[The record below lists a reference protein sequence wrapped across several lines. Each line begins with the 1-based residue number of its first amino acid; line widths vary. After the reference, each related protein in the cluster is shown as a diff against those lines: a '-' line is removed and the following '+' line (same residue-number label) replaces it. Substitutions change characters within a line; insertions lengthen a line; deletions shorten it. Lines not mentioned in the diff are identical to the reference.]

1 MTTSAAVLEG
11 TTDARGRPTL
21 ALPFAHLARIS
32 AYWLGLTA
40 IDAAVGLVVSN
51 RVIFGGWVDA
61 ALVGPALSFVGVG
74 GAIVGI
80 IVQPTVGAISDYTVS
95 RWGRRKPWIVIG
107 SLLDVIFLLGIAYSN
122 TLLAIA
128 AFVMLLAFSTNI
140 ARGPFQGY
148 VPDLVPSR
156 QVGLA
161 SAMVG
166 LMQILG
172 NVIGFGI
179 ASVAASMT
187 AAERAAAELE
197 GRAPADYLPLAL
209 IAIAIVELVTMVSVV
224 RNVGQGQPPKPREG
238 KSWGQIAREAWATD
252 ILRERSYVYLVASR
266 LFFLMG
272 GGILVNLALAYL
284 AFSHGLEQGPANDL
298 YLVLLVVVIISNV
311 IAIVP
316 AARASDRFGRKPVIY
331 VACAI
336 GSVGVLIVALA
347 PTTDIALV
355 GAALF
360 GASAGM
366 FLSVDWALM
375 TDIIPKA
382 DAGRYMGLSNVAT
395 GASTPLSIAL
405 GGLIMFL
412 VTTATGSAEL
422 GPRVAFLAGVALY
435 GIAVLL
441 FLPVKEPPRGAR
453 EVAAA

>member
-1 MTTSAAVLEG
+1 
-11 TTDARGRPTL
+11 
-21 ALPFAHLARIS
+21 LPFGHLARIS

-40 IDAAVGLVVSN
+40 IDAAVGLVVQN
-51 RVIFGGWVDA
+51 RILYEGWV
-61 ALVGPALSFVGVG
+61 PALEVGRTLFLVGVG

-80 IVQPTVGAISDYTVS
+80 IIQPTVGAISDYTVS

-107 SLLDVIFLLGIAYSN
+107 SLLDVVFLLGIAYSN
-122 TLLAIA
+122 SLLAIA
-128 AFVMLLAFSTNI
+128 AFVILLAFSTNI

-179 ASVAASMT
+179 ASVAASLT
-187 AAERAAAELE
+187 AAERAAATLE

-209 IAIAIVELVTMVSVV
+209 IAIAVVELVTMVSVV
-224 RNVGQGQPPKPREG
+224 RNVGEGQPPKSRG
-238 KSWGQIAREAWATD
+238 GRSWGRIARDAWATD
-252 ILRERSYVYLVASR
+252 ILKERSYVYLVASR

-272 GGILVNLALAYL
+272 GGILVNLALVYLEFTHRLGQAAANQLYL
-284 AFSHGLEQGPANDL
+284 AM
-298 YLVLLVVVIISNV
+298 LVVVIVANV
-311 IAIVP
+311 IAIIP
-316 AARASDRFGRKPVIY
+316 AARASDRIGRKPVIY
-331 VACAI
+331 AACAI
-336 GSVGVLIVALA
+336 GAVGVTIVALA
-347 PTTDIALV
+347 PTVDFALV

-360 GASAGM
+360 GGSAGM

-395 GASTPLSIAL
+395 GASTPLSVAV
-405 GGLIMFL
+405 GGLIIDA
-412 VTTATGSAEL
+412 VNTSTGSL
-422 GPRVAFLAGVALY
+422 DVGPRVAFLTGVALY
-435 GIAVLL
+435 GVAVIL
-441 FLPVKEPPRGAR
+441 FRPVREPPRAAR
-453 EVAAA
+453 DARA

>member
-1 MTTSAAVLEG
+1 MSVNAAVLEG
-11 TTDARGRPTL
+11 TTDARGRPML
-21 ALPFAHLARIS
+21 GLPFAHLARIS

-40 IDAAVGLVVSN
+40 IDAGVNLVVQN
-51 RVIFGGWVDA
+51 RILFENWVPEL
-61 ALVGPALSFVGVG
+61 LVGRTLFLVGVG

-80 IVQPTVGAISDYTVS
+80 IIQPTVGAISDYTVS

-107 SLLDVIFLLGIAYSN
+107 SLLDVVFLLGIAYSN
-122 TLLAIA
+122 SIVAIA
-128 AFVMLLAFSTNI
+128 AFVILLSFSTNI

-148 VPDLVPSR
+148 VPDLVPSK

-172 NVIGFGI
+172 NVVGFGI
-179 ASVAASMT
+179 ASLAASLT
-187 AAERAAAELE
+187 AAERTAAAAE
-197 GRAPADYLPLAL
+197 GRTPADYLPLAL
-209 IAIAIVELVTMVSVV
+209 VAIAVVELVTMLSVV
-224 RNVGQGQPPKPREG
+224 RRVGEGLPPKPRNG
-238 KSWGQIAREAWATD
+238 KSWWQIAREAWATD
-252 ILRERSYVYLVASR
+252 ILKERSYVYLVVSR

-284 AFSHGLEQGPANDL
+284 KFTHHLEQAAANQL
-298 YLVLLVVVIISNV
+298 YLALLVVVIVANV
-311 IAIVP
+311 IAIIP

-331 VACAI
+331 AACAI
-336 GSVGVLIVALA
+336 GAVGVLIVALA
-347 PTTDIALV
+347 PVPTIALV

-395 GASTPLSIAL
+395 GASTPLSIAF
-405 GGLIMFL
+405 GGLIIDA
-412 VTTATGSAEL
+412 VNTSTGTL
-422 GPRVAFLAGVALY
+422 DMGPRVAFLAGVGLY

-441 FLPVKEPPRGAR
+441 FRPVVEPPRRAR
-453 EVAAA
+453 EAAA

>member
-1 MTTSAAVLEG
+1 MTTSAAVLDG
-11 TTDARGRPTL
+11 TDARGRPTA

-40 IDAAVGLVVSN
+40 IDAAVGLVVQN
-51 RVIFGGWVDA
+51 RILYEGWV
-61 ALVGPALSFVGVG
+61 PALEVGRTLFLVGVG

-80 IVQPTVGAISDYTVS
+80 IIQPTVGAISDYTVS

-107 SLLDVIFLLGIAYSN
+107 SLLDVVFLLGIAYSN

-128 AFVMLLAFSTNI
+128 AFVILLSFSTNI

-179 ASVAASMT
+179 ASLAASLT
-187 AAERAAAELE
+187 AAERDAAALE
-197 GRAPADYLPLAL
+197 GRVPADYLPLAL
-209 IAIAIVELVTMVSVV
+209 IAIAVVELVTMVSVV

-238 KSWGQIAREAWATD
+238 KSWGRIAREAWATD
-252 ILRERSYVYLVASR
+252 ILKERSYVYLVASR

-272 GGILVNLALAYL
+272 GGILVNLALVYLEFTHRLGQAGANQLYL
-284 AFSHGLEQGPANDL
+284 A
-298 YLVLLVVVIISNV
+298 LLAVVIVANI

-331 VACAI
+331 TACAI
-336 GSVGVLIVALA
+336 GAVGVTIVALA
-347 PTTDIALV
+347 PNTNIALV

-395 GASTPLSIAL
+395 GASTPLSVAV
-405 GGLIMFL
+405 GGLIIDA
-412 VTTATGSAEL
+412 VNSSTGSLEV

-453 EVAAA
+453 EAAA

>member
-1 MTTSAAVLEG
+1 VLEG
-11 TTDARGRPTL
+11 TTDARGRPTA

-40 IDAAVGLVVSN
+40 IDAAVGLVVQN
-51 RVIFGGWVDA
+51 RILYEGWVS
-61 ALVGPALSFVGVG
+61 ALQVGRTLFLVGVG

-80 IVQPTVGAISDYTVS
+80 LIQPTVGAISDYTVS

-107 SLLDVIFLLGIAYSN
+107 SLLDVVFLLGIAYSN

-128 AFVMLLAFSTNI
+128 AFVILLAFSTNI

-179 ASVAASMT
+179 ASLAASLT
-187 AAERAAAELE
+187 AAERAAAAAE
-197 GRAPADYLPLAL
+197 GRVPADYLPLAL
-209 IAIAIVELVTMVSVV
+209 IAIAVVELVTMVSVV
-224 RNVGQGQPPKPREG
+224 RNVGQGQPPKPRDG
-238 KSWGQIAREAWATD
+238 KSWSRIAREAWATD
-252 ILRERSYVYLVASR
+252 ILKERSYVYLVASR

-272 GGILVNLALAYL
+272 GGILVNLALVYLEFTHRLGQAAANQLYL
-284 AFSHGLEQGPANDL
+284 A
-298 YLVLLVVVIISNV
+298 LLAVVIVANV
-311 IAIVP
+311 VAIVP

-331 VACAI
+331 SACAI
-336 GSVGVLIVALA
+336 GAVGMTIVAFA
-347 PTTDIALV
+347 PTTGIALV

-360 GASAGM
+360 GGSAGM

-395 GASTPLSIAL
+395 GASTPLSVAV
-405 GGLIMFL
+405 GGLIIDA
-412 VTTATGSAEL
+412 VNTSTGSL
-422 GPRVAFLAGVALY
+422 DVGPRVAFLTGVALY
-435 GIAVLL
+435 GVAVIL
-441 FLPVKEPPRGAR
+441 FRPVREPRRHGR
-453 EVAAA
+453 EAPIPPI

>member
-1 MTTSAAVLEG
+1 LTTQAAVLDG
-11 TTDARGRPTL
+11 TDARGRPT
-21 ALPFAHLARIS
+21 ATLPFGHLARIS

-40 IDAAVGLVVSN
+40 IDAAVGLVVQN
-51 RVIFGGWVDA
+51 RILYEGWV
-61 ALVGPALSFVGVG
+61 PALEVGRTLFLVGVG

-80 IVQPTVGAISDYTVS
+80 IIQPTVGAISDYTVS

-107 SLLDVIFLLGIAYSN
+107 SLLDVVFLLGIAYSN
-122 TLLAIA
+122 SLLAIA
-128 AFVMLLAFSTNI
+128 AFVILLAFSTNI

-179 ASVAASMT
+179 ASVAASLT
-187 AAERAAAELE
+187 AAERAAATLE

-209 IAIAIVELVTMVSVV
+209 IAIAVVELVTMVSVV
-224 RNVGQGQPPKPREG
+224 RNVGEGQPPKSRG
-238 KSWGQIAREAWATD
+238 GRSWGRIARDAWATD
-252 ILRERSYVYLVASR
+252 ILKERSYVYLVASR

-272 GGILVNLALAYL
+272 GGILVNLALVYLEFTHRLGQAAANQLYL
-284 AFSHGLEQGPANDL
+284 AM
-298 YLVLLVVVIISNV
+298 LVVVIVANV
-311 IAIVP
+311 IAIIP
-316 AARASDRFGRKPVIY
+316 AARASDRIGRKPVIY
-331 VACAI
+331 AACAI
-336 GSVGVLIVALA
+336 GAVGVTIVALA
-347 PTTDIALV
+347 PTVDFALV

-360 GASAGM
+360 GGSAGM

-395 GASTPLSIAL
+395 GASTPLSVAV
-405 GGLIMFL
+405 GGLIIDA
-412 VTTATGSAEL
+412 VNTSTGSL
-422 GPRVAFLAGVALY
+422 DVGPRVAFLTGVALY
-435 GIAVLL
+435 GVAVIL
-441 FLPVKEPPRGAR
+441 FRPVREPPRAAR
-453 EVAAA
+453 DARA

>member
-1 MTTSAAVLEG
+1 LTTQAAILEG

-40 IDAAVGLVVSN
+40 IDAGVSLVVQN
-51 RVIFGGWVDA
+51 RILFEGWV
-61 ALVGPALSFVGVG
+61 PALEVGRTLFIVGVG

-80 IVQPTVGAISDYTVS
+80 IIQPTVGAISDYTVS

-107 SLLDVIFLLGIAYSN
+107 SLLDVVFLLGIAYSN
-122 TLLAIA
+122 SILAIA
-128 AFVMLLAFSTNI
+128 AFVILLAFSTNI

-172 NVIGFGI
+172 NVVGFAI
-179 ASVAASMT
+179 ASVAASLT
-187 AAERAAAELE
+187 AGERAAAAAE
-197 GRAPADYLPLAL
+197 GRVPADYLPLAL
-209 IAIAIVELVTMVSVV
+209 IAIAVVELVTMVSVV

-238 KSWGQIAREAWATD
+238 KSWWRIAREAWATD
-252 ILRERSYVYLVASR
+252 ILKERSYVYLVASR

-272 GGILVNLALAYL
+272 GGILVNLALTYL
-284 AFSHGLEQGPANDL
+284 VYSHGLGQAAANQL
-298 YLVLLVVVIISNV
+298 YLTMLVIVIAANV

-316 AARASDRFGRKPVIY
+316 AARASDRLGRKPVIY
-331 VACAI
+331 AACAI
-336 GSVGVLIVALA
+336 GAVGVTIVALA
-347 PTTDIALV
+347 PNINIALG

-360 GASAGM
+360 GGSAGM

-395 GASTPLSIAL
+395 GASSPLSIAV
-405 GGLIMFL
+405 GGLIIDAVNTSVGTL
-412 VTTATGSAEL
+412 EL
-422 GPRVAFLAGVALY
+422 GPRVAFLTGVALY
-435 GIAVLL
+435 GVAVIL
-441 FLPVKEPPRGAR
+441 FRPVREPPRSDR
-453 EVAAA
+453 KSPV